1 MVRVRDES
9 ELDSSGDSGSSSG
22 SSSHAPAGTSSP
34 PSSPPSP
41 SPHHRHQSLD
51 SLSSSA
57 ASAARG
63 KLQLVLLDLGLA
75 EALNPPVRSV
85 FISLLNAI
93 SAGDGRAGARLMLRM
108 SSRQRCETPLA
119 FEEDMVALF
128 ERFADVRAP
137 RGIDL
142 DAVLKGALRAAR
154 RHEVS
159 IDSSY
164 AALVVGVCVIVGFAR
179 ALDPETNLMDAAT
192 PSLLA
197 YNLTGRALG
206 RLYS

>member
-1 MVRVRDES
+1 
-9 ELDSSGDSGSSSG
+9 
-22 SSSHAPAGTSSP
+22 
-34 PSSPPSP
+34 
-41 SPHHRHQSLD
+41 
-51 SLSSSA
+51 
-57 ASAARG
+57 
-63 KLQLVLLDLGLA
+63 
-75 EALNPPVRSV
+75 
-85 FISLLNAI
+85 
-93 SAGDGRAGARLMLRM
+93 MLRM
-108 SSRQRCETPLA
+108 SSKQRCQQPQA
-119 FEEDMVALF
+119 FEQDMVALF
-128 ERFADVRAP
+128 EEFADVRAP
-137 RGIDL
+137 KGIDL

>member
-1 MVRVRDES
+1 
-9 ELDSSGDSGSSSG
+9 
-22 SSSHAPAGTSSP
+22 
-34 PSSPPSP
+34 
-41 SPHHRHQSLD
+41 
-51 SLSSSA
+51 
-57 ASAARG
+57 
-63 KLQLVLLDLGLA
+63 
-75 EALNPPVRSV
+75 
-85 FISLLNAI
+85 
-93 SAGDGRAGARLMLRM
+93 MLRM

>member
-1 MVRVRDES
+1 MVRVRGDA
-9 ELDSSGDSGSSSG
+9 SSPSCLPRSS
-22 SSSHAPAGTSSP
+22 PLSP
-34 PSSPPSP
+34 PSSQQQQQQQQQQ
-41 SPHHRHQSLD
+41 HHHQSLE
-51 SLSSSA
+51 SLSSSE

-75 EALNPPVRSV
+75 EALTPPVRAV

-93 SAGDGRAGARLMLRM
+93 AAGDGRAGARLMLRM
-108 SSRQRCETPLA
+108 SGGQRCEHPQA
-119 FEEDMVALF
+119 FERDMVLLF
-128 ERFADVRAP
+128 EEFADVRAEG
-137 RGIDL
+137 GIDL

-154 RHEVS
+154 NHEVS

-179 ALDPETNLMDAAT
+179 ALDPNTNLMDAAT